1 MIFCSKCNS
10 PMIEGEK
17 VCSRCGTPIGAVN
30 PVSGMTHDKDSVV
43 KKLEDFQVLLAEC
56 EELKTMIRPQSE
68 FPMSDRSEYKKRSFM
83 KYFWPFLVGAVV
95 GFYAVYMVGVMIIA
109 FSAVNSGT
117 RYVSEDA
124 FVNATMGDTFAAFI
138 CGLIIAAVIIFFG
151 VKVSKRKQHDFNS
164 SADQMNMAIQERY
177 KKGLQNQRMLDIYQD
192 NITKMHLYEYLV
204 PEKYQTSYHVGQLI
218 EVLKDGR
225 ADDLQTAYAVLGW
238 S

>member
-1 MIFCSKCNS
+1 MEFCKKCGTVLAFAGMAC
-10 PMIEGEK
+10 P
-17 VCSRCGTPIGAVN
+17 RCGNFKGTDADNAATGKI
-30 PVSGMTHDKDSVV
+30 SLIRT
-43 KKLEDFQVLLAEC
+43 LEKFRDLLGET
-56 EELKTMIRPQSE
+56 EELRGMIKPQSE

-109 FSAVNSGT
+109 FSAVNRGT

>member
-1 MIFCSKCNS
+1 MEFCKKCGTVLAFAGMAC
-10 PMIEGEK
+10 P
-17 VCSRCGTPIGAVN
+17 RCGNFKGTDADNAATGKI
-30 PVSGMTHDKDSVV
+30 SLIRT
-43 KKLEDFQVLLAEC
+43 LEKFRDLLGET
-56 EELKTMIRPQSE
+56 EELRGMIKPQSE

-109 FSAVNSGT
+109 VSAVNSGT